1 MDIID
6 KDPLKIKYQLN
17 WFKTHLSEFNESE
30 LLLINPIV
38 KRIIFL
44 KVGADTSQRFMN
56 SVIYDALCCINEI
69 HQNKKRQF
77 YFSYRSLIENL
88 ARACLSKEN
97 DDKTGIL
104 KLVSEFQNA
113 LKLKSTKK
121 DASTGDD
128 VKIYKQ
134 DIYSD
139 LMNGYS
145 QACGYVHNNQSAGI
159 DVMQSYTQIINNKP
173 LSNQERKELLKKLL
187 ALLESCTRALS
198 LLKKEA
204 ILRNFGRNF
213 YFIEELLPESIA
225 SVYLQ

>member
-6 KDPLKIKYQLN
+6 KDPLKITYQLN
-17 WFKTHLSEFNESE
+17 WFKNNLSEFNESE
-30 LLLINPIV
+30 LSLINSIV

-56 SVIYDALCCINEI
+56 SIIYDALCCINEI

-104 KLVSEFQNA
+104 KLFSELQKELEVN
-113 LKLKSTKK
+113 STKK
-121 DASTGDD
+121 D
-128 VKIYKQ
+128 VKIYKK

-159 DVMQSYTQIINNKP
+159 NVMQSYTQIVNNKP
-173 LSNQERKELLKKLL
+173 LSNQEREELLKKLL

-204 ILRNFGRNF
+204 ILINFGRNF
-213 YFIEELLPESIA
+213 YFIKELLPKSIA
-225 SVYLQ
+225 DVYLP

>member
-1 MDIID
+1 
-6 KDPLKIKYQLN
+6 
-17 WFKTHLSEFNESE
+17 
-30 LLLINPIV
+30 
-38 KRIIFL
+38 
-44 KVGADTSQRFMN
+44 
-56 SVIYDALCCINEI
+56 
-69 HQNKKRQF
+69 
-77 YFSYRSLIENL
+77 
-88 ARACLSKEN
+88 
-97 DDKTGIL
+97 
-104 KLVSEFQNA
+104 
-113 LKLKSTKK
+113 
-121 DASTGDD
+121 
-128 VKIYKQ
+128 
-134 DIYSD
+134 
-139 LMNGYS
+139 MNGYS

>member
-104 KLVSEFQNA
+104 KLFSEFQNA

-128 VKIYKQ
+128 VKIY
-134 DIYSD
+134 
-139 LMNGYS
+139 
-145 QACGYVHNNQSAGI
+145 
-159 DVMQSYTQIINNKP
+159 
-173 LSNQERKELLKKLL
+173 
-187 ALLESCTRALS
+187 
-198 LLKKEA
+198 
-204 ILRNFGRNF
+204 
-213 YFIEELLPESIA
+213 
-225 SVYLQ
+225 